1 MRSSVSG
8 LTVMRPAVSVVICT
22 RDRPELLRRVLASL
36 EEQTIERSRFEVIV
50 VDNGGGIEELARTAG
65 ADLVVREQEP
75 GLSRARNAG
84 WRAAASELVAY
95 LDDDAIAENDW
106 LEQALR
112 VYEERDRAVAAMG
125 GPALPLW
132 DTPPPAWFPESVEDR
147 WFGDTERVLGLGESL
162 SGLNVFFARALLQKL
177 GGFDVR
183 LGMSGDRIGVGEEA
197 DLFARMWAEDPHA
210 LAVYSPRIAIRH
222 LVAPYKVS
230 VRYQLRRAVA
240 YGESVIIQQQI
251 PRAYRRHMAW
261 EYLRDVFRLTRGAL
275 WRARPPLK
283 RWALEELEPAAVRWG
298 MLRAVVGGK

>member
-1 MRSSVSG
+1 VSG
-8 LTVMRPAVSVVICT
+8 LTAKGPEVSVVICT

-50 VDNGGGIEELARTAG
+50 VDNGGGGIEELARTAG
-65 ADLVVREQEP
+65 ADIVVREHEP

-84 WRAAASELVAY
+84 WRVAASELVAY
-95 LDDDAIAENDW
+95 LDDDAIAEKDW

-112 VYEERDRAVAAMG
+112 VYDERNRAVAAMG

-132 DTPPPAWFPESVEDR
+132 DTPPPAWFPEDVENR
-147 WFGDTERVLGLGESL
+147 WFGDTERVLALGESL
-162 SGLNVFFARALLQKL
+162 SGLNVFFARALLHKL

-183 LGMSGDRIGVGEEA
+183 LGMRGDSIGVGEEA

-210 LAVYSPRIAIRH
+210 LAVYSPAIAIRH
-222 LVAPYKVS
+222 LVAPYKIS

-240 YGESVIIQQQI
+240 YGESVIIQKQI
-251 PRAYRRHMAW
+251 PPAYRRHMAW
-261 EYLRDVFRLTRGAL
+261 EYLRDVFRLTRRAL

-298 MLRAVVGGK
+298 MLRAVVAGK